1 MKEIFRKLAEWLSP
15 KYRYLF
21 CEDFPDKVK
30 DKVIYIVGEGRFH
43 WVLVFQCPCGCGHTI
58 QLNLL
63 NEADPCWTFQIS
75 KKHEISIWPSVWRTT
90 GCKSH
95 FIVQNGKIEWV
106 RLRRQTMHL

>member
-21 CEDFPDKVK
+21 CEDFPDKVQ
-30 DKVIYIVGEGRFH
+30 DKVIYIVGERNAP
-43 WVLVFQCPCGCGHTI
+43 WVLVFNCPCGCSQNI

-63 NEADPCWTFQIS
+63 KEANPCWAFYI
-75 KKHEISIWPSVWRTT
+75 KKNKISIRPSVWRTT

-95 FIVQNGKIEWV
+95 FIVRNSKIDWV
-106 RLRRQTMHL
+106 RERRSTYTSF